1 MGYGNLWVFYLMVY
15 MKCYVYYVNVE
26 KISGKD
32 KIMDFMGI
40 LLDFVLLEVS
50 NVFYVGYLRIY
61 IMGRFERLTTYTI
74 SNVF

>member
-1 MGYGNLWVFYLMVY
+1 MGYGNLLVFYLMVC
-15 MKCYVYYVNVE
+15 MECYVNVE
-26 KISGKD
+26 KINGKD
-32 KIMDFMGI
+32 RIMGFMGI

>member
-1 MGYGNLWVFYLMVY
+1 MV
-15 MKCYVYYVNVE
+15 CIESYVSYVNVG

-32 KIMDFMGI
+32 RIMGFMGI

-50 NVFYVGYLRIY
+50 NVFYVGYLKVY